1 MTEGLE
7 KKRSVTD
14 QQEMAIDMLV
24 MGRRLTDVAEAVDIS
39 REQLWRWRN
48 HDAGFM
54 ARLEEVQVE
63 VHAARMSRFWAL
75 NDKAHD
81 VLEESLEEG
90 DPKAAMDIL
99 KLGARGLT
107 DVTYISQPPTIAQLP
122 EVSTSVVEPDGF
134 ACPDC
139 DLVAKT
145 ERGLGIHRRARHPE
159 S

>member
-1 MTEGLE
+1 MSEGME
-7 KKRSVTD
+7 QKRSVTA

-24 MGRRLTDVAEAVDIS
+24 MGRRLTEVAKAVDIS
-39 REQLWRWRN
+39 REQLWRWRKQ
-48 HDAGFM
+48 DVGFK
-54 ARLEEVQVE
+54 ARLDEVQVE
-63 VHAARMSRFWAL
+63 AHAARMNRFWAL

-107 DVTYISQPPTIAQLP
+107 DVTYINQPPAIVQLP
-122 EVSTSVVEPDGF
+122 EESTPVVEPDGF
-134 ACPDC
+134 GCQDC
-139 DLVAKT
+139 DLIAKT

>member
-24 MGRRLTDVAEAVDIS
+24 MGRRLTDVADAVDIS
-39 REQLWRWRN
+39 REQLWRWRK
-48 HDAGFM
+48 HDVGFM

-63 VHAARMSRFWAL
+63 AHAARMNRFWAL

-107 DVTYISQPPTIAQLP
+107 DVAYISQPPANAQLP
-122 EVSTSVVEPDGF
+122 EVSTSVVERF

-145 ERGLGIHRRARHPE
+145 ERGLGVHRRARHPE

>member
-1 MTEGLE
+1 MSEGME
-7 KKRSVTD
+7 KKRSVTA
-14 QQEMAIDMLV
+14 QQEMGIDMLAA
-24 MGRRLTDVAEAVDIS
+24 GRRPTEVANAVGIS
-39 REQLWRWRN
+39 REQLWRWRTQ
-48 HDAGFM
+48 DVGFI
-54 ARLEEVQVE
+54 ARLKEVQVE
-63 VHAARMSRFWAL
+63 AHAARMNRFWSL

-81 VLEESLEEG
+81 VLEEALEEG

-107 DVTYISQPPTIAQLP
+107 DVTYISQPSAIAQLP

-139 DLVAKT
+139 DRAAKT